1 MKAIQLVLPIVLVL
15 IGAVPSAFAQ
25 YSDWN
30 LTVYPGDSS
39 ITVTVKGP
47 YGWQQTLPYQDRW
60 NSGWNY
66 GLEQA
71 RADWEAHAFEY
82 TSIVASQVTCPSEHT
97 QAFCDGFMATYNEQW
112 NIWVGNYQAGNTQV
126 SQQGA
131 SCNIINSPGSSCSL
145 QQQSTQ
151 GGN

>member
-47 YGWQQTLPYQDRW
+47 YGWQQTQTINNGPNPYATFAI
-60 NSGWNY
+60 SGN
-66 GLEQA
+66 
-71 RADWEAHAFEY
+71 D
-82 TSIVASQVTCPSEHT
+82 VPP
-97 QAFCDGFMATYNEQW
+97 
-112 NIWVGNYQAGNTQV
+112 NTQYRV
-126 SQQGA
+126 
-131 SCNIINSPGSSCSL
+131 CI
-145 QQQSTQ
+145 
-151 GGN
+151 